1 MLARLAGVL
10 LVALVT
16 ADMFRTVLLPTAR
29 GALTAVWARLLW
41 AVASVL
47 PGRLGHVARQSA
59 GPLSIACGIAS
70 WLVLLWLAYALFYL
84 PDVPTLGY
92 SSDVRFEGSQLVAAL
107 YLSGTAIT
115 TLGLGDVA
123 AQTDGLRL
131 LVVLESA
138 SGFAVFTAALGYLPA
153 IYTVVSDLRTSAES
167 VSDLQATTP
176 ESAARLLQEDASL
189 TLESVRRDVI
199 SARQHLLRFPVLH
212 YFHPPPGQSVLGLV
226 EGATMLWVVARF
238 GLSGQAHPGVSR
250 QAMSLELAL
259 RRLVDDMASHV
270 GEGGSDDDRE
280 AAVRQV
286 EQVRAAVADLPGWQ
300 PEREEVPAEALA
312 DLGRTNAVL
321 RRYAAM
327 HGYNFPSA

>member
-1 MLARLAGVL
+1 
-10 LVALVT
+10 
-16 ADMFRTVLLPTAR
+16 
-29 GALTAVWARLLW
+29 
-41 AVASVL
+41 
-47 PGRLGHVARQSA
+47 
-59 GPLSIACGIAS
+59 
-70 WLVLLWLAYALFYL
+70 
-84 PDVPTLGY
+84 
-92 SSDVRFEGSQLVAAL
+92 
-107 YLSGTAIT
+107 
-115 TLGLGDVA
+115 
-123 AQTDGLRL
+123 
-131 LVVLESA
+131 
-138 SGFAVFTAALGYLPA
+138 
-153 IYTVVSDLRTSAES
+153 
-167 VSDLQATTP
+167 
-176 ESAARLLQEDASL
+176 
-189 TLESVRRDVI
+189 
-199 SARQHLLRFPVLH
+199 
-212 YFHPPPGQSVLGLV
+212 
-226 EGATMLWVVARF
+226 MLWVVARF